1 MDPLQLR
8 QPRRRGAGRV
18 GPPPARDGRTASLT
32 APASSLAVPGY
43 RLLWCTGWLWHIA
56 RWMTMFATTFRV
68 NEQTGDPLLVQLV
81 GTAFMAPMFLGGP
94 LIGMLTDRID
104 PGHTVRGALVLLVPL
119 SAMMGLAVAGDRA
132 PVLVSYA
139 FVFCVGIGNVVDMT
153 SRRTLAFGLV
163 GSSLVTNAAA
173 LESLGLHAGNMVGSL
188 VGGAV
193 IEASGVS
200 TVYLGIGL
208 LYAVALV
215 TLSGSVRQARSAAAG
230 AAGDAAPPP
239 AASSAAP
246 TSALQD
252 LQAGFGLLRTHPL
265 LRQFLVTT
273 VLMNF
278 FFYAFTPLIP
288 VFAEDLGVGPF
299 LTGLLASA
307 VGMGVMT
314 GALIVARLQ
323 PTGRG
328 LIHVAGSIGAMTM
341 LVVFANVGWYPAA
354 FAALYLAGLFG
365 AGFGT
370 TQSALV
376 VSLVD
381 ERLRGRA
388 LGVLS
393 MAIGAL
399 PFGMFTL
406 GLLARSTAPRPAL
419 TISVVTGIVLLLLW
433 HARRPELRALA

>member
-1 MDPLQLR
+1 
-8 QPRRRGAGRV
+8 
-18 GPPPARDGRTASLT
+18 
-32 APASSLAVPGY
+32 
-43 RLLWCTGWLWHIA
+43 
-56 RWMTMFATTFRV
+56 MFATTFRV

-94 LIGMLTDRID
+94 LIGTLTDRFD
-104 PGHTVRGALVLLVPL
+104 PRRTVAGALGILVPL
-119 SAMMGLAVAGDRA
+119 SALMGLAVAGDRA

-139 FVFCVGIGNVVDMT
+139 FVFCIGIGNVVDMT

-163 GSSLVTNAAA
+163 GTSLVTNAAA
-173 LESLGLHAGNMVGSL
+173 LESVGLHAGNMVGSL
-188 VGGAV
+188 LGGAI
-193 IEASGVS
+193 IEASGVEA
-200 TVYLGIGL
+200 VYLGVGL
-208 LYAVALV
+208 LYLLALIALGSS
-215 TLSGSVRQARSAAAG
+215 TRRMLPPTPTAAASGSVSGPIGAPVAGPAG
-230 AAGDAAPPP
+230 ASGAP
-239 AASSAAP
+239 
-246 TSALQD
+246 SALQD
-252 LQAGFGLLRTHPL
+252 LRAGFGLLRTHPI
-265 LRQFLVTT
+265 LRQFLMTT

-314 GALIVARLQ
+314 GAVVIARLQ
-323 PTGRG
+323 PDRRG
-328 LIHVAGSIGAMTM
+328 LIHVVGSIGAMTM
-341 LVVFANVGWYPAA
+341 LVIFANVGWYPAA
-354 FAALYLAGLFG
+354 FAALYLAGLLG

-376 VSLVD
+376 VALVD
-381 ERLRGRA
+381 EHLRGRA

-406 GLLARSTAPRPAL
+406 GLLARRTAPRPAL
-419 TISVVTGIVLLLLW
+419 TISVLTGMGLLLLW
-433 HARRPELRALA
+433 HARRPHLRELS